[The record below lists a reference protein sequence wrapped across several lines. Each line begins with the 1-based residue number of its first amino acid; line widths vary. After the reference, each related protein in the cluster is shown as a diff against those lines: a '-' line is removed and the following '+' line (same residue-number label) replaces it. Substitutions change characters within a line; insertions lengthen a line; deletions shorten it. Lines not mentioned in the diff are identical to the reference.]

1 MESYFLF
8 SSGELRRKD
17 NVVRMTALDGRFKV
31 LKIEV
36 MRDLYLFGKASMNTD
51 CLNYLAQSKIPVHF
65 FNHYGFYTGTFYP
78 KEANVSGNLLIRQ
91 VEHYTDFEKRLNIAQ
106 EFIQGACYNILKNL
120 KYYRQR
126 GKELD
131 KAINEIQALEKMI
144 SRTVTIE
151 ELMGIEG
158 NIHRVYYGTW
168 TTIINQE
175 VDFEK
180 RVKRPPDNVVNTLIS
195 FLNSLVY
202 TTCLSEIYVSQLN
215 PTISYLHSAGERR
228 FSLSL
233 DIAEIFKPLLTD
245 RIIFSLLNR
254 KVITEKDFSKDS
266 NYFYLKDKGKRKVL
280 EMYNSTLDETVRHKD
295 LKRNVSY
302 RKMMR
307 LECYKLIKH
316 LLGEREYQA
325 LRKWW

>member
-1 MESYFLF
+1 
-8 SSGELRRKD
+8 
-17 NVVRMTALDGRFKV
+17 MTALDGRFKV

>member
-1 MESYFLF
+1 
-8 SSGELRRKD
+8 
-17 NVVRMTALDGRFKV
+17 MTALDGRFKD

-280 EMYNSTLDETVRHKD
+280 EMYNSMLDETVRHKD